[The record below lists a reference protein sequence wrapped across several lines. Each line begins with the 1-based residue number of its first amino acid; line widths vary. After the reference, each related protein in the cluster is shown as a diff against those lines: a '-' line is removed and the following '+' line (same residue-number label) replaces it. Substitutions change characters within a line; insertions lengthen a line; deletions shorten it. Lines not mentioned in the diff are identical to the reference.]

1 MYIWFKCTRK
11 KAHLCACMHGRIK
24 MYPPTYFVRECPE
37 RRALDL
43 VSERWT
49 GPVILTLSHGPLR
62 YNALRRALPGVSQR
76 MLTRAVR
83 RLEEEGLVH
92 RDVVQTVPP
101 KVTYSLTQNGRS
113 FKRVLEKV
121 AAWGKEHF

>member
-1 MYIWFKCTRK
+1 
-11 KAHLCACMHGRIK
+11 
-24 MYPPTYFVRECPE
+24 MYPTSYFIRECPE

-43 VSERWT
+43 LTERWI

-83 RLEEEGLVH
+83 RLEDEGLV
-92 RDVVQTVPP
+92 RRKEEATVPP
-101 KVTYSLTQNGRS
+101 KVTYSLTKRGHS
-113 FKRVLEKV
+113 FKPVLESI
-121 AAWGKEHF
+121 ADWGRKNL

>member
-1 MYIWFKCTRK
+1 
-11 KAHLCACMHGRIK
+11 
-24 MYPPTYFVRECPE
+24 MYPPTYFTRDCPE

-83 RLEEEGLVH
+83 RLEEEGLV
-92 RDVVQTVPP
+92 RREEERTVPP
-101 KVTYSLTQNGRS
+101 KVTYSLTRKGQS
-113 FKRVLEKV
+113 FKPVLEYV
-121 AAWGKEHF
+121 AAWGREHF

>member
-1 MYIWFKCTRK
+1 
-11 KAHLCACMHGRIK
+11 

-49 GPVILTLSHGPLR
+49 GPVILTLFHGPLR

-83 RLEEEGLVH
+83 RLEYEGLV
-92 RDVVQTVPP
+92 RREEEATVPP
-101 KVTYSLTQNGRS
+101 KVTYSLTKKGQS
-113 FKRVLEKV
+113 FKPVLESI
-121 AAWGKEHF
+121 ANWGRKNF